1 MNAATNKI
9 RSWLQEAV
17 TRGASDLH
25 LVADHPPMLRL
36 HGQLKPLDEPLFD
49 KQDALTQLLPLCPEN
64 SREAFLKTRNLDF
77 ALKLPAIDGADGEQR
92 FRAN

>member
-36 HGQLKPLDEPLFD
+36 H
-49 KQDALTQLLPLCPEN
+49 
-64 SREAFLKTRNLDF
+64 
-77 ALKLPAIDGADGEQR
+77 
-92 FRAN
+92 